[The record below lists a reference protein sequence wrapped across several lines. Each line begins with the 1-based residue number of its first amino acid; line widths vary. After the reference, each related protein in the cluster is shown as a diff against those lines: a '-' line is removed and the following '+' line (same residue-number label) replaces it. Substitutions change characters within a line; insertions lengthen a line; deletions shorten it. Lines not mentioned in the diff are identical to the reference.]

1 MSESEP
7 VQRDI
12 AAIRTRMD
20 QIESMQRLIVA
31 SNKDV
36 KEHVVTFLSEREN
49 APEIVVLLENGPL
62 LQEDI
67 GARLGKS
74 PGPVSQVLAYLHD
87 RGVLVQYKDPNNAR
101 KKCWGLNDLESTVN
115 AVKIAKAIIAKRA
128 KTADRRGSGGAA

>member
-1 MSESEP
+1 MSESEA

-36 KEHVVTFLSEREN
+36 KEHVVSFLSEREN
-49 APEIVVLLENGPL
+49 APEIVVLLADGPQ
-62 LQEDI
+62 LQEEI
-67 GARLGKS
+67 GRRLGKS
-74 PGPVSQVLAYLHD
+74 AGPVSLVLTYLHD

-101 KKCWGLNDLESTVN
+101 KKRWGLNDLENTVN
-115 AVKIAKAIIAKRA
+115 AVKIAKSIIAGRTKGE
-128 KTADRRGSGGAA
+128 DRRSSRSTS